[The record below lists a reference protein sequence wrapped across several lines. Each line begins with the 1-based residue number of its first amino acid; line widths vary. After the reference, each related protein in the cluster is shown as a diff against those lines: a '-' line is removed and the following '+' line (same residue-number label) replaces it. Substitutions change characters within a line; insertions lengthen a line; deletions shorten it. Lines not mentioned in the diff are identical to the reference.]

1 MSTFTE
7 NVEESIKNFSKMAE
21 SVRSGIENM
30 MSMEEIRIATAEREE
45 VYTDGKM
52 TLYHYKPLKKSIC
65 PVPLLVTYALVNRP
79 TMLDLQEDKSLI
91 RNLLKE
97 GMDIYLIDWGYP
109 DRSDRYLTLE
119 DYIDGYI
126 GDAVDFIR
134 KRHKLEKINMLGICQ
149 GGTFSCVYAA
159 LNPDRVQN
167 LIATVTPIEF
177 DINDGLLNVWSRSFD
192 VDLMVDA
199 LGNVPGESM
208 NQAYNMLIPFSLTV
222 QKYIDMVDVFTDR
235 EKLTNFLRMEKWIF
249 DSPDQAGEAFRQF
262 IKEFYQKNSLV
273 KGTFVLGGRQVKLSS
288 IDMPL
293 MVVYGEYDH
302 LVPPSST
309 KPLYDLVSSKEKKIL
324 GYPVGHIGL
333 YVSGKTQKTLAPTIA
348 KWIKDHI

>member
-7 NVEESIKNFSKMAE
+7 NMEESIKNFSDFAE
-21 SVRSGIENM
+21 NIRMGMENLVNM
-30 MSMEEIRIATAEREE
+30 TEIRIGTTKREE

-52 TLYHYKPLKKSIC
+52 KLYRYTPVKKKIC
-65 PVPLLVTYALVNRP
+65 PVPVLVTYALVNRP
-79 TMLDLQEDKSLI
+79 TMLDLQENKSLI

-126 GDAVDFIR
+126 NDAVDFIR
-134 KRHKLEKINMLGICQ
+134 ERHKLEKINLLGVCQ
-149 GGTFSCVYAA
+149 GGTFSCIYAA
-159 LNPDRVQN
+159 LNPEKVQN

-177 DINDGLLNVWSRSFD
+177 DINDGLLNVWARSFD
-192 VDLMVDA
+192 VDLMVDT
-199 LGNVPGESM
+199 LGNIPGDTM
-208 NQAYNMLIPFSLTV
+208 NFAYNMLIPFSLTV
-222 QKYIDMVDVFTDR
+222 QKYIDMVDIFTDQK
-235 EKLTNFLRMEKWIF
+235 KLIDFFRMEKWIF

-273 KGTFVLGGRQVKLSS
+273 KGTFVLGGRQVHLSN
-288 IDMPL
+288 INMPL
-293 MVVYGEYDH
+293 LVIYGEYDH

-309 KPLYDLVSSKEKKIL
+309 QPLYNLVSSKEKKIL
-324 GYPVGHIGL
+324 SYPVGHIGL
-333 YVSGKTQKTLAPTIA
+333 YVSRKTQKTLAPTI
-348 KWIKDHI
+348 KEWVTDHI